1 MPILDLYKKRR
12 FTLVKLADGIEYKIP
27 NEYTVEEVERLLEL
41 KKKEEEIKNI
51 SVEEGTPEA
60 EANVKLFW
68 ENVFAQIEIIFQS
81 FQPELELAYLLK
93 HVTHNEALE
102 IIGFFTEYRALTIKQ
117 LEDQLPKE
125 KEAELKKKLR
135 K

>member
-12 FTLVKLADGIEYKIP
+12 YTTVKLADGVEYKIP

-41 KKKEEEIKNI
+41 KKKEDEIKAL

-60 EANVKLFW
+60 EANIAQFW
-68 ENVFAQIEIIFQS
+68 NNVFAQIEIIFQS
-81 FQPELELAYLLK
+81 FQPELDLAYLLK
-93 HVTHNEALE
+93 HITHNEALE
-102 IIGFFTEYRALTIKQ
+102 IIGFFSEYRELTAKKF
-117 LEDQLPKE
+117 EDQSSNE
-125 KEAELKKKLR
+125 TDSKKKLE